1 MQVKVIVFTDRREMT
16 QLNKPI
22 ALLPMLL
29 LLVPGMVAATQLT
42 AQNLGAYLP
51 LVGLLVVATAIN
63 VVMLVNHRARQ
74 EQKR

>member
-16 QLNKPI
+16 QLNRPI

>member
-1 MQVKVIVFTDRREMT
+1 M
-16 QLNKPI
+16 NKPI

-29 LLVPGMVAATQLT
+29 LLVPGMVAAAQLT
-42 AQNLGAYLP
+42 AQNLSAYLP

-63 VVMLVNHRARQ
+63 IVMLVNHRARQ